1 MGISKPSQGLAKH
14 QKDMA
19 VLSFSS
25 FSIFFYLF
33 LLLSFVDKALSRLID
48 LPNHL
53 GKLSIEDGYQNIQLE
68 FNNLLP
74 DSNQRYDFKDA
85 LHSVSF
91 VYEKGAWRLD
101 SVSQLPIRHYD
112 KG

>member
-1 MGISKPSQGLAKH
+1 MRNIKKIWLSYLF
-14 QKDMA
+14 
-19 VLSFSS
+19 LSFSYLFLS
-25 FSIFFYLF
+25 FSYLF

>member
-19 VLSFSS
+19 VLS

>member
-1 MGISKPSQGLAKH
+1 MGISKPSQAWAKH

-19 VLSFSS
+19 VLSFS
-25 FSIFFYLF
+25 FYLF